1 MQLTV
6 ETILSPNL
14 AKSVVD
20 DGGGLATTS
29 TTCSP
34 PLVVPQEGLSREMKP
49 SPPPPAAALEAKCC
63 SAGWAAVGLVIRGV
77 LGRALEASESKST
90 AEVLAPH
97 VLVKGAEFVVA
108 TRSKTA
114 SAGSVCHGNQ
124 QSQNLE

>member
-34 PLVVPQEGLSREMKP
+34 PLVVPQEGLSREMKL
-49 SPPPPAAALEAKCC
+49 SPPPPTAVFEAKCC
-63 SAGWAAVGLVIRGV
+63 SAGGAAVGPVIRGV
-77 LGRALEASESKST
+77 LGRALEAFGSNSI
-90 AEVLAPH
+90 AEVLASN
-97 VLVKGAEFVVA
+97 VLVKDAEFMVA
-108 TRSKTA
+108 TGSKTA
-114 SAGSVCHGNQ
+114 LAGTVCHGNQ